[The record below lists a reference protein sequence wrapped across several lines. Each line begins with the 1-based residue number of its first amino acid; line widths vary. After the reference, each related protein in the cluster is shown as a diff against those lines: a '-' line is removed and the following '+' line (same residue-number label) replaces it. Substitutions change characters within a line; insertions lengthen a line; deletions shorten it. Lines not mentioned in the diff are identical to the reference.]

1 VGSEGCTVA
10 AILAGVER
18 KYEGMGARDIE
29 EVTAEGT
36 NAGGDEIEAAGT
48 KHTDKVTTR
57 EADAPGIIADL
68 IGKARVAMDAF
79 IVYDQE
85 QVNEVVQ
92 AVAWA
97 IIKQE
102 NAEELA
108 RLAVE
113 DTGLGN
119 YQDKVNKNQRKNLG
133 TLRDLID
140 PSAKSVGI
148 INVDEEKGITEIAKP
163 VGVVAAVTPSTN
175 PAATPANKAMMAL
188 KGRNAVIIAP
198 SPKGASTCELLLRY
212 IHEEFVKVG
221 VPLDLVQMLPKVDK
235 EMTHEL
241 IKQADFVTVTGSANN
256 VRAGQTSG
264 TPNAC
269 VSAGNVVSVVD
280 STAEIEEAARKIRIS
295 KTFDYGTSC
304 SNDNSAV
311 IEAPVYNHMIE
322 ALKKEGGYLCNAEER
337 SLLREA
343 LWPGGGKRSAETLCK
358 APSIIAEVA
367 GLENSA
373 AREASFF
380 MVEETGVGDENPFS
394 GEKLSV
400 VLAVYKAA
408 DFEEALS
415 LTKRILEHVGRGHS
429 CGLHTTDESHIHQIG
444 LEMDVC
450 RLLINQI
457 QVYGNGGSF
466 DNGLNFTLSMGGGS
480 WAGNNIGENLSYK
493 HFLNITRVSRLI
505 PEVVPTQ
512 EELLGSYWSKY
523 GR

>member
-1 VGSEGCTVA
+1 MGKGSVGG
-10 AILAGVER
+10 LRGV
-18 KYEGMGARDIE
+18 KGMGAEGIR

-36 NAGGDEIEAAGT
+36 NAGGDEMEAA
-48 KHTDKVTTR
+48 R
-57 EADAPGIIADL
+57 EVAATEEAGAADVIAGL
-68 IGKARVAMDAF
+68 IARARAAMEEF
-79 IVYDQE
+79 VGYDQGR
-85 QVNEVVQ
+85 VNEVVQ

-113 DTGLGN
+113 DTGLGS
-119 YQDKVNKNQRKNLG
+119 YEDKVKKNQRKSLG
-133 TLRDLID
+133 TLRDLLD
-140 PSAKSVGI
+140 PSARSVGVI
-148 INVDEEKGITEIAKP
+148 GVDEKRGITEIAKP
-163 VGVVAAVTPSTN
+163 VGVVGAVTPSTN
-175 PAATPANKAMMAL
+175 PAATPVNKTMMAL
-188 KGRNAVIIAP
+188 KGRNAIVIAP
-198 SPKGASTCELLLRY
+198 SPKGASTCELLLHY
-212 IHEEFVKVG
+212 VHGELDKVG
-221 VPLDLVQMLPKVDK
+221 APRDLVQMLPTVNK
-235 EMTHEL
+235 ELTHEL
-241 IKQADFVTVTGSANN
+241 MKQVDFVTVTGSANN

-280 STAEIEEAARKIRIS
+280 STARIEEAARKVRMS

-304 SNDNSAV
+304 SNDNSVV
-311 IEAPVYNHMIE
+311 IEAPVYEEMIE
-322 ALKKEGGYLCNAEER
+322 ALKREGGYFCDDEER
-337 SLLREA
+337 ALLEEA
-343 LWPGGGKRSAETLCK
+343 MWPGGKRSPKTLAK

-367 GLENSA
+367 GLAPE
-373 AREASFF
+373 AREATFF
-380 MVEETGVGDENPFS
+380 MVEGKGVGDEDLFS

-400 VLAVYKAA
+400 VLTVYKAA
-408 DFEEALS
+408 NFEEALD
-415 LTKRILEHVGRGHS
+415 LTKRILNYVGRGHS
-429 CGLHTTDESHIHQIG
+429 CGLHTTNESHVERIG

-450 RLLINQI
+450 RLLINQA

-493 HFLNITRVSRLI
+493 HFLNITRVSKPI

-523 GR
+523 GE

>member
-1 VGSEGCTVA
+1 M
-10 AILAGVER
+10 GVR
-18 KYEGMGARDIE
+18 STGQ
-29 EVTAEGT
+29 VTAEGT
-36 NAGGDEIEAAGT
+36 NAGGDEIEAADGFAT
-48 KHTDKVTTR
+48 KGVDATSIVAELVDKAR
-57 EADAPGIIADL
+57 EAMNVFMG
-68 IGKARVAMDAF
+68 
-79 IVYDQE
+79 YDQE

-113 DTGLGN
+113 DTGLGR
-119 YQDKVNKNQRKNLG
+119 YEDKVNKNQRKSLG
-133 TLRDLID
+133 TLRDLLD
-140 PSAKSVGI
+140 PSARSVGVI
-148 INVDEEKGITEIAKP
+148 GIDEEKGITEIAKP

-175 PAATPANKAMMAL
+175 PAATPANKTMMAL

-212 IHEEFVKVG
+212 IHEEFAKIG
-221 VPLDLVQMLPKVDK
+221 APLELVQMLPEVNK
-235 EMTHEL
+235 EFTYEL
-241 IKQADFVTVTGSANN
+241 MQQADFVTVTGSANN

-269 VSAGNVVSVVD
+269 VSAGNVVSIVD
-280 STAEIEEAARKIRIS
+280 STAKIEETARKIRIS

-304 SNDNSAV
+304 SNDNSV
-311 IEAPVYNHMIE
+311 VVEGPVYEALVE
-322 ALKKEGGYLCNAEER
+322 ALKREGGYLCNDEER
-337 SLLREA
+337 ALLQEA
-343 LWPGGGKRSAETLCK
+343 LWPKGGKRSGETLCK
-358 APSIIAEVA
+358 APSVIAEVA
-367 GLENSA
+367 GLENHEA
-373 AREASFF
+373 HEASFF
-380 MVEETGVGDENPFS
+380 IVEGKGVGEEDPFS

-400 VLAVYKAA
+400 VLTVYEAA
-408 DFEEALS
+408 NFDEALD
-415 LTKRILEHVGRGHS
+415 LTRRILDYVGRGHS
-429 CGLHTTDESHIHQIG
+429 CGLHTTSEDNIERIG

-457 QVYGNGGSF
+457 QVFGNGGSF

-480 WAGNNIGENLSYK
+480 WAGNNIDENLSYR

-505 PEVVPTQ
+505 PEVVPTE
-512 EELLGSYWSKY
+512 EELLGSYWSRY

>member
-1 VGSEGCTVA
+1 MDGSKIG
-10 AILAGVER
+10 
-18 KYEGMGARDIE
+18 

-36 NAGGDEIEAAGT
+36 NAGGDEVEAAGAG
-48 KHTDKVTTR
+48 VAAQ
-57 EADAPGIIADL
+57 EAEAAGLIAGL
-68 IGKARVAMDAF
+68 VARSRAAMDTF
-79 IVYDQE
+79 IGYDQG

-119 YQDKVNKNQRKNLG
+119 FKDKVTKNQRKNLG
-133 TLRDLID
+133 TLRDLMD
-140 PSAKSVGI
+140 PSARSVGVI
-148 INVDEEKGITEIAKP
+148 GVDEGKGITEIAKP

-198 SPKGASTCELLLRY
+198 SPKGASTCKLLLRY
-212 IHEEFVKVG
+212 MHEELTKIG
-221 VPLDLVQMLPKVDK
+221 APLDLVQMLPKVNK
-235 EMTHEL
+235 AMTQEL
-241 IKQADFVTVTGSANN
+241 MRQADFVTVTGSANN
-256 VRAGQTSG
+256 VRSGQTSG

-269 VSAGNVVSVVD
+269 VSAGNVVTVVD
-280 STAEIEEAARKIRIS
+280 RTADIKEAARKIRIS

-304 SNDNSAV
+304 SNDNSVV
-311 IEAPVYNHMIE
+311 IEAPVYDEMVD
-322 ALKKEGGYLCNAEER
+322 AFQKEGGYLCNDEER
-337 SLLREA
+337 ALLQEA
-343 LWPGGGKRSAETLCK
+343 LWPGGGKRSSETLAK
-358 APSIIAEVA
+358 APSLIAEAA
-367 GLENSA
+367 GIEHPA
-373 AREASFF
+373 ARNASFF
-380 MVEETGVGDENPFS
+380 MVEGKGVGEQDLFS

-400 VLAVYKAA
+400 VLTVYKAA
-408 DFEEALS
+408 DFEEALD
-415 LTKRILEHVGRGHS
+415 LTKRILDYVGRGHS
-429 CGLHTTDESHIHQIG
+429 CGLHTTDESHVERIG

-480 WAGNNIGENLSYK
+480 WAGNNIHENLSYK
-493 HFLNITRVSRLI
+493 HFLNTTKVSRII

-512 EELLGSYWSKY
+512 EELLGSYWAKH

>member
-1 VGSEGCTVA
+1 
-10 AILAGVER
+10 
-18 KYEGMGARDIE
+18 MGKIRD
-29 EVTAEGT
+29 VTAEGT
-36 NAGGDEIEAAGT
+36 NAGGDELESTSVEDVSKDNASN
-48 KHTDKVTTR
+48 V
-57 EADAPGIIADL
+57 IADL
-68 IGKARVAMDAF
+68 VVRARAAMEVFSA
-79 IVYDQE
+79 YDQE

-119 YQDKVNKNQRKNLG
+119 FEDKVTKNQRKNLG
-133 TLRDLID
+133 TLQDLMD
-140 PSAKSVGI
+140 PSAKSVGV

-175 PAATPANKAMMAL
+175 PSATPANKTMMAL

-198 SPKGASTCELLLRY
+198 SPKGASTCSLLLQY
-212 IHEEFVKVG
+212 IHDELTKVG
-221 VPLDLVQMLPKVDK
+221 APVDLVQMLPEVNK
-235 EMTHEL
+235 EMTYEL
-241 IKQADFVTVTGSANN
+241 MGQADFVTVTGSANN

-304 SNDNSAV
+304 SNDNSVV
-311 IEAPVYNHMIE
+311 IESPIYEKMIE
-322 ALKKEGGYLCNAEER
+322 ALKQEGGYLSDAEEKD
-337 SLLREA
+337 LLQEA
-343 LWPGGGKRSAETLCK
+343 MWPGGGKRSPKTLAK
-358 APSIIAEVA
+358 APSIIAEEA
-367 GLENSA
+367 GLEDPA
-373 AREASFF
+373 AKEATFF
-380 MVEETGVGDENPFS
+380 MVEETGVGKDYPFS

-400 VLAVYKAA
+400 VLTVYKAE
-408 DFEEALS
+408 DFDEALE
-415 LTKRILEHVGRGHS
+415 LTKSILDHVGRGHS
-429 CGLHTTDESHIHQIG
+429 CGLHTTDEAHVERIG

-457 QVYGNGGSF
+457 QVFGNGGSF

-493 HFLNITRVSRLI
+493 HFINITRVSRLI

-512 EELLGSYWSKY
+512 EELLGSYWDKY